1 MNMLDKLNENQKK
14 AVLHTEG
21 PLLIFAGAGS
31 GKTRVITH
39 RIAYLMEEMH
49 VPPWS
54 IFAVTFTNK
63 AAEEMKNRV
72 ASMIGP
78 AGRDVFIRTFHS
90 ASVYILR
97 RFGTHIGIPGNFSIF
112 DQSDQESVVKRILM
126 EMHLDPKKIRPSAI
140 VSKIS
145 EVKDRAELVD
155 GTDPASLLP
164 ESYSY
169 DLSEIYRLYHEE
181 LKSQNAL
188 DFNDLLIK
196 TVEVLRG
203 SPSCLASLQSQ
214 WRYFMIDEYQDTNY
228 SQYLISKYLSKGSR
242 NICVVGDDDQSIY
255 SWRGADIRNIL
266 NFESDYPDA
275 RVITLDRNYRSTE
288 PILEAAQAVIRHN
301 ENRKDKDLKSEMG
314 DGEPVTWCHSSNDYG
329 EAEFTVNTI
338 MSLKSRE
345 GFSNSDFAVF
355 YRTNAQSRVIED
367 LLRRKSIPYRVVGG
381 LRFYDRKEIRDII
394 AYLRFIVNPLDQVSL
409 MRIINTPA
417 RGIGRA
423 TIDRI
428 RSAAAEKS
436 RSPWEVIQGSL
447 LTGKVPK
454 GLTLFRDV
462 MTELMEAL
470 PGVPGSKKLSQFVMD
485 IIESSGYR
493 ENLLDEKSAEST
505 ARLENIDEFVNS
517 VYDYESGQPDAAM
530 QDFLQDISLF
540 TTEESPDA
548 GQDSGGNA
556 VTLMTVHNAKG
567 LEFPVVFITGLEE
580 EIFPHRLSIDS
591 DEGIEEERRLCY
603 VGITRAKERVYLTNA
618 ELRRTFGTLNYR
630 EPSRFISE
638 IPGHI
643 MQVKSYHSE
652 GFSHNGNGVFRR
664 RETGARKSAP
674 SAPYPAPS
682 PSPSPSPSPAP
693 LSKPE
698 TGPGG
703 SSAYSLHEQVLH
715 PKYGVGRIIKIEG
728 SGDNLKLTILFGSS
742 SKTFMEKYTPLEK
755 CP

>member
-203 SPSCLASLQSQ
+203 SPSCLASLQSR

-664 RETGARKSAP
+664 REPVARKSAP
-674 SAPYPAPS
+674 YIAPS
-682 PSPSPSPSPAP
+682 PAPDPDP

-698 TGPGG
+698 TGTGG
-703 SSAYSLHEQVLH
+703 STAYSLHEQVLH

-742 SKTFMEKYTPLEK
+742 RKSFLEKYTPLEK